1 MLAIKESPLGGF
13 DEQLVWRIGPWK
25 QVGTEASVSYLRCQ
39 QVAGVGKVAVLQV
52 GLISALVQIRRALL
66 GSKSVQTVV
75 LKFLWEHCE
84 RSRCRLMLADIDVK
98 LRVGIEL
105 FRLGIALKRRQA
117 KYRIA
122 LVAILH

>member
-13 DEQLVWRIGPWK
+13 DEQVVWHIGPWK
-25 QVGTEASVSYLRCQ
+25 QVGTEASVRYLRRQ

-52 GLISALVQIRRALL
+52 RLISALMQIRRALL
-66 GSKSVQTVV
+66 GSKSVQAVV
-75 LKFLWEHCE
+75 FKFLREHCK
-84 RSRCRLMLADIDVK
+84 RSRCCLMLADIDVK
-98 LRVGIEL
+98 LRVGIKL
-105 FRLGIALKRRQA
+105 FRLGIALQRRQA